1 MQEFKLRVVLCR
13 PCVRSSAERTR
24 EGGGG
29 KHDKGADGEPR
40 SVEQTAAALID
51 SLVCAG
57 VARDTTLLALAGV
70 AGQETWRRSLSVP
83 LRNTLSTTSA
93 GRSDA
98 RERRD

>member
-1 MQEFKLRVVLCR
+1 MQEGESHGGALGGGSACKNSNSESCCVR

-29 KHDKGADGEPR
+29 GKHDTGADGEPR

-57 VARDTTLLALAGV
+57 VARDTTLLACGWWLAGLGGEV
-70 AGQETWRRSLSVP
+70 
-83 LRNTLSTTSA
+83 
-93 GRSDA
+93 
-98 RERRD
+98 